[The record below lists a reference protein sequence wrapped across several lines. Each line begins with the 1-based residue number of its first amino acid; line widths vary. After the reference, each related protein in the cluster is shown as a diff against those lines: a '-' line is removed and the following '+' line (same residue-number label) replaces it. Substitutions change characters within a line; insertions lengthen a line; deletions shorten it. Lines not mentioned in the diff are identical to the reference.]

1 MSLLMEQ
8 PYLTL
13 NLIIYAIFF
22 IILIILFRKINIAS
36 SALCYLFIILAM
48 VNYYVMEF
56 RGEPFQLL
64 DIVGMGTAAEVV
76 GEYSFKIKLML
87 GIPLIYALVFGEF
100 VLKFQKLELGKKSRK
115 NTAARFSVLAVIVI
129 TLCFTIRPILQKLD
143 AVTLWQINRIY
154 KEQGYISS
162 LVKEIKYFYIEQ
174 PEGYSVGKNR
184 RTGTG
189 N

>member
-1 MSLLMEQ
+1 
-8 PYLTL
+8 
-13 NLIIYAIFF
+13 
-22 IILIILFRKINIAS
+22 
-36 SALCYLFIILAM
+36 M

-115 NTAARFSVLAVIVI
+115 NTAARFGD
-129 TLCFTIRPILQKLD
+129 TGCDRD
-143 AVTLWQINRIY
+143 
-154 KEQGYISS
+154 YIM
-162 LVKEIKYFYIEQ
+162 FYHKTYP
-174 PEGYSVGKNR
+174 PEA
-184 RTGTG
+184 
-189 N
+189 